1 MRWRIYVAWG
11 CVGIALA
18 GAGCASNEVSAEAEV
33 CNAFASLA
41 AAIEQHGSVAAIPD
55 SAAVAA
61 WKRISGAGEPDDH
74 RFAEFISDVDYQG
87 GNQLLLAVSD
97 ADMDYAEQTCQA
109 LGYDIVPP
117 VAHIP

>member
-1 MRWRIYVAWG
+1 MRRRIYVACAG
-11 CVGIALA
+11 AGIALA
-18 GAGCASNEVSAEAEV
+18 GTGCASTVSAEAEV
-33 CNAFASLA
+33 CKAFDSLA

-55 SAAVAA
+55 STAVAA
-61 WKRISGAGEPDDH
+61 WEQISGAGEPEDH
-74 RFAEFISDVDYQG
+74 RFAEFISNVGYQG

-117 VAHIP
+117 VAHVP